1 MNIVEQVPLS
11 TLGLLALLFLWVLAV
26 KGYALWT
33 AARREEKWWFIFFLF
48 FQTLGILE
56 LAYIY
61 WSYRRGHKELGII
74 R

>member
-1 MNIVEQVPLS
+1 MTLVQQVPLN
-11 TLGLLALLFLWVLAV
+11 TLLLLGLLFLWILSV

-48 FQTLGILE
+48 FQTLGLLE
-56 LAYIY
+56 LIYIY
-61 WSYRRGHKELGII
+61 WSYRRGQKELGII